1 MVGSVD
7 DKSSHHGS
15 SVVKS
20 NGFDLDRSRR
30 NALAE
35 VDNAKFSFVALQI
48 SVAIMIDF
56 SGLSAGST
64 PKSVLSLV

>member
-35 VDNAKFSFVALQI
+35 VDNAKFSFV
-48 SVAIMIDF
+48 
-56 SGLSAGST
+56 
-64 PKSVLSLV
+64 VLR